1 MAQDVSEMFG
11 QIMDNPGFAK
21 MLANPELAQ
30 ILANPAFATMVQNLR
45 QQMGKGEAGVPDM
58 TMIMEKLPAMLS
70 MLSGGNGS
78 KETEQKAAEISK
90 AESMGTPVAG
100 TAPAADE
107 ATMLP
112 QLFFRP
118 EVRDK
123 RNKLLSALK
132 PYLSPARG
140 AMIDRAMSAMQ
151 LGELLGTMGMSQQ
164 GEG

>member
-78 KETEQKAAEISK
+78 KETEEKAAEISDT
-90 AESMGTPVAG
+90 ESVG
-100 TAPAADE
+100 TAPAAGE